1 MRVQETL
8 VVPLATGGSW
18 DSSNGRDGEPMIN
31 RGSRKSIAVSQHL
44 QLGVAKTI
52 HLSGKAAT
60 PALGRDLPIPR
71 PIASDRFQHAPAA
84 GGLRRRGRLGTVLV
98 RDPPRGRSAAIA
110 DSQFWASQR

>member
-18 DSSNGRDGEPMIN
+18 DSSNGHDGEPMIN

-60 PALGRDLPIPR
+60 PALGRDLPV
-71 PIASDRFQHAPAA
+71 APGAPVTA
-84 GGLRRRGRLGTVLV
+84 VSMLLPLT
-98 RDPPRGRSAAIA
+98 AICKG
-110 DSQFWASQR
+110 SG